1 MKPNDFDCIVVGA
14 GHAGVEAAHA
24 AARIGAR
31 TALITISV
39 ETIAKMSC
47 NPAIGGLGKGQMAC
61 EVDALGGLMGLAIDA
76 TGIQFRLLNRSKG
89 PAVRAPRAQADKYR
103 YQEFIRQRLAETPNL
118 TIVEGLACDIL
129 TEGDEVR
136 GVRCED
142 ARTFTAPTVIVT
154 TGTFLRGLMHIGTEQ
169 FPGGRLDEPA
179 ANALSE
185 SLERIGLD
193 LQRLKTGTPVRLD
206 ASTCDLDKLQIQKGD
221 TDPVPFSFLTDRIE
235 RAQTPCWITYT
246 NEAMHQ
252 LIRDNLERA
261 PLYTG
266 QIQSIGPRYCPSIET
281 KIMRFADKD
290 RHQVF
295 LEPEDE
301 ARTTIYCNGISTSLP
316 RDVQKRMFELMP
328 GTENARVV
336 HWAYAIEYDYC
347 PPIQLKPSLETRKIG
362 GLFLAGQINGT
373 SGYEEAAGQGI
384 LAGIN
389 AVRKLQKAEPIVLGR
404 DQAYIG
410 VLVDDLL
417 TRGIDEPYRMFTSRA
432 EHRLALRSDNA
443 DRRLTELGRSVGLV
457 TQNRWDRFQKKV
469 RDIEVLSRHLQ
480 TTRSEGVTLWDLLK
494 RPNSD
499 LPGRLAGLPEV
510 KTAGYGPDVLQ
521 AVAVDAK
528 YEGYLAKQQRVVALQ
543 RKLDCQK
550 IPPDL
555 DYAQITHL
563 RIEARERLSA
573 FKPATLGQAS
583 RLMGVTPADITVVRI
598 HLRKYHGLGRSDETV
613 EEAGD

>member
-14 GHAGVEAAHA
+14 GHAGIEAAHA
-24 AARIGAR
+24 AARIGAK
-31 TALITISV
+31 TCLITISI

-89 PAVRAPRAQADKYR
+89 PAVRAPRAQADKYK
-103 YQEFIRQRLAETPNL
+103 YQTFIRQCLSQTPNL
-118 TIVEGLACDIL
+118 TLVEAMVS
-129 TEGDEVR
+129 EVLVEKSEIR
-136 GVRCED
+136 GIRCHD
-142 ARTFTAPTVIVT
+142 NRTFTAPTVIVT
-154 TGTFLRGLMHIGTEQ
+154 TGTFLRGLMHVGTEQ
-169 FPGGRLDEPA
+169 LPGGRLDEPA
-179 ANALSE
+179 ANELSE
-185 SLERIGLD
+185 SLERMGLE

-206 ASTCDLDKLQIQKGD
+206 AATCDLDKLELQEGD
-221 TDPVPFSFLTDRIE
+221 AEPVPFSFMTDRID
-235 RAQTPCWITYT
+235 RKQTPCWITYT
-246 NEAMHQ
+246 NEAIHQ
-252 LIRDNLERA
+252 LIRDNLDRS

-266 QIQSIGPRYCPSIET
+266 QIQSVGPRYCPSIET
-281 KIMRFADKD
+281 KIVRFADKL

-316 RDVQKRMFELMP
+316 RDVQERMLQLMP
-328 GTENARVV
+328 GTENARIV
-336 HWAYAIEYDYC
+336 HYAYAIEYDYC
-347 PPIQLKPSLETRKIG
+347 PPVQLKPSLETRKIS

-384 LAGIN
+384 IAGIN
-389 AVRKLQKAEPIVLGR
+389 ASRKLQRAEPIVLGR

-443 DRRLTELGRSVGLV
+443 DRRLTEIGRSVGLV
-457 TQNRWDRFQKKV
+457 TQDRWDRFQKKV
-469 RDIEVLSRHLQ
+469 RDIEALSQHLQ
-480 TTRSEGVTLWDLLK
+480 STRSEGVSLWDLLK

-499 LPGRLAGLPEV
+499 LPQRLGELPEV
-510 KTAGYGPDVLQ
+510 IAAGYGPDVLQ

-528 YEGYLAKQQRVVALQ
+528 YEGYLTKQQRVVALQ
-543 RKLDCQK
+543 RKLDSQK
-550 IPPDL
+550 IPADL
-555 DYAQITHL
+555 DYADIEHL
-563 RIEARERLSA
+563 RIEARERLSV

-583 RLMGVTPADITVVRI
+583 RLMGITPADVTVVRI
-598 HLRKYHGLGRSDETV
+598 HLRKYHGTDKRAER
-613 EEAGD
+613 AGD